1 MDISVAFFVLVGNFF
16 KLCEQVSLLELLY
29 LVWDFLGRR
38 TARRTKIY
46 SVVDGQNG
54 YIIQNTFVALHVGSF
69 DELYSY
75 IAADWFKIMNNIGL
89 LFINQY
95 R

>member
-29 LVWDFLGRR
+29 LVWDIWRRR

-54 YIIQNTFVALHVGSF
+54 
-69 DELYSY
+69 
-75 IAADWFKIMNNIGL
+75 
-89 LFINQY
+89 
-95 R
+95 